1 MQNDA
6 SYTLTDLLM
15 DDSFRAW
22 VASKGQED
30 NQRWLAWMEKHP
42 HKTHLVEEARQVL
55 SVFEMDTYELPN
67 DRKESLRQKIAAIA
81 QNQPSS
87 QRKYMHTKKQQ
98 PVRWYAYWSRVA
110 AAILVLLTLS
120 GLLYTWLLQNNDRVE
135 YRTAFGEIK
144 EVQLPDGSQVTL
156 NANSALSFS
165 EDWNAQ
171 AARQVWLKGEAF
183 FEVEKRILDD
193 ENNARAYQKFKVFT
207 DNLVVEVL
215 GTKFNVNNRHENTE
229 VVLNSG
235 SVKLQLNEQALLMQP
250 GDYIAFSSQQK
261 SITKKVINPEDYIA
275 WKNGQLYFDG
285 ATVAEVKQ
293 TLADNYGVEII
304 FEDEKKTEGVALR
317 GMFPTNDLTILLQA
331 LANTT
336 QTEITKKENKVF
348 YQ

>member
-1 MQNDA
+1 
-6 SYTLTDLLM
+6 M

-22 VASKGQED
+22 VTSNGEEN
-30 NQRWLAWMEKHP
+30 NQRWLAWIEKHP
-42 HKTHLVEEARQVL
+42 DKAHLVEEARQIL
-55 SVFEMDTYELPN
+55 SSFGMDTYELPN
-67 DRKESLRQKIAAIA
+67 DRKEKLRQKVAAIA
-81 QNQPSS
+81 QSQPSHKQKNINS
-87 QRKYMHTKKQQ
+87 KKQASR
-98 PVRWYAYWSRVA
+98 VAYWPRVA
-110 AAILVLLTLS
+110 AAVLVLLTLS
-120 GLLYTWLLQNNDRVE
+120 GLLYTWLQQNNDRLE

-144 EVQLPDGSQVTL
+144 EFQLPDGSRVTL
-156 NANSALSFS
+156 NANSVLSFS
-165 EDWNAQ
+165 EDWKAQ

-183 FEVEKRILDD
+183 FEVEKRMLDD

-275 WKNGQLYFDG
+275 WKNGQLHFDG
-285 ATVAEVKQ
+285 ASVEEIKQ
-293 TLADNYGVEII
+293 TLADNFGVDII
-304 FEDEKKTEGVALR
+304 FEDEKKTAGVALR
-317 GMFPTNDLTILLQA
+317 GMFPTHDLTILLQA

-336 QTEITKKENKVF
+336 QTEMTKKGNKVF